1 MAKGQNRTNRD
12 RGTKEYL
19 GSDLGKQSSVSRST
33 GQRGLLVS
41 SGFTVE
47 GRWEL
52 EVSGVS
58 SSPILDSNTF
68 SSCLKLAEQTSK
80 HSSVSQALWER
91 QVTEVPSLKVVNAFL
106 HV

>member
-1 MAKGQNRTNRD
+1 M
-12 RGTKEYL
+12 
-19 GSDLGKQSSVSRST
+19 
-33 GQRGLLVS
+33 S
-41 SGFTVE
+41 SGFNVE
-47 GRWEL
+47 GVLEL
-52 EVSGVS
+52 EVSSVS

-91 QVTEVPSLKVVNAFL
+91 EVTEVPSLKAVNAFL